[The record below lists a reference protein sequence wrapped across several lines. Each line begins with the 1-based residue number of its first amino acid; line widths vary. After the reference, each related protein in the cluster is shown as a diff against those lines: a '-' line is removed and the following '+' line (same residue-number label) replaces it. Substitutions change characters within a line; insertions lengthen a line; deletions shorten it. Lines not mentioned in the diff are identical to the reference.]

1 MGVAVL
7 SSPTHFN
14 PHPHT
19 EDDKRPANPWNN
31 GSAISI
37 HILTRRMTPSSVRR
51 LLAKEISIHILTRR
65 MTAAFGISYSEI
77 QHI

>member
-19 EDDKRPANPWNN
+19 EDDPAVSLHQDTSHNFNPHPHTEDDFAT
-31 GSAISI
+31 S
-37 HILTRRMTPSSVRR
+37 
-51 LLAKEISIHILTRR
+51 LLLLNSL
-65 MTAAFGISYSEI
+65 
-77 QHI
+77 